1 MILKDRDGN
10 EICSFDKSDLL
21 FSSDARQIKIYRVRS
36 IADGKIKLLKVPY
49 DKLSNNLI
57 QNEADFL
64 RFLADK
70 SDEFEK
76 KNKQLGNEYLIHYDW
91 LFPVLEDSFLTGPEQ
106 GGRQMN
112 LLSICDAHVA
122 DFVPLAKMFSDY
134 RVDART
140 SAWMLGRMLKLQTF
154 VEQCGASFCAHR
166 DYIIFEPKSHRLVYL
181 NWLDATR
188 NPDNFRDNVAS
199 LKESATCF
207 TCWTNWYSEEEGL
220 EYDSDRFTNEEELL
234 ETYRFLAEYPEID
247 AIEAH
252 RILYKTLDSLW
263 GRNYHPFTYIK
274 ASELIWHSL
283 GSDDDFCP

>member
-1 MILKDRDGN
+1 MILKDRDGK

-36 IADGKIKLLKVPY
+36 VADGEIKLLKVPY
-49 DKLSNNLI
+49 DKLCNNLI

-64 RFLADK
+64 RFLAEK
-70 SDEFEK
+70 SEESER
-76 KNKQLGNEYLIHYDW
+76 KNEELGNVYLIHYDW

-112 LLSICDAHVA
+112 LLSIRDAQVD

-166 DYIIFEPKSHRLVYL
+166 DYIIFEPKNHRLVYL

-188 NPDNFRDNVAS
+188 NPDNCEDNVAS
-199 LKESATCF
+199 LKESVNCF
-207 TCWTNWYSEEEGL
+207 MCWTNWYSEEEGL
-220 EYDSDRFTNEEELL
+220 EYDSDRFKNEAKLL
-234 ETYRFLAEYPEID
+234 KTYSFLAEYEID
-247 AIEAH
+247 AMEAH
-252 RILYKTLDSLW
+252 YMLYKTLDSIW
-263 GRNYHPFTYIK
+263 ERNYYPFTYIK
-274 ASELIWHSL
+274 ASEKIWHSL
-283 GSDDDFCP
+283 EPDEDFCP